1 LELELAVV
9 PLDEDSNPLAIDTV
23 KQIIN
28 AGAHDGSAVASA
40 LTLKISDPNGV
51 LKDLRGFRLIFTA
64 SSNET
69 VAGTPI
75 KPENFVKADLKV
87 RVDGGIN
94 IGKLM
99 NK

>member
-1 LELELAVV
+1 
-9 PLDEDSNPLAIDTV
+9 
-23 KQIIN
+23 
-28 AGAHDGSAVASA
+28 
-40 LTLKISDPNGV
+40 LTLKLSDPDGV

-94 IGKLM
+94 IEKLM